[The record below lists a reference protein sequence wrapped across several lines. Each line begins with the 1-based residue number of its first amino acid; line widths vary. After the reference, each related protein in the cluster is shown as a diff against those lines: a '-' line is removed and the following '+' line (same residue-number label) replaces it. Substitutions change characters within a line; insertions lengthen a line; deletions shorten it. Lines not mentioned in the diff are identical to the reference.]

1 MWIKIHHVSHY
12 LSHTVLEAFLLNR
25 RIDKIQLNAKNV
37 FYSEFNIDIEDFP
50 DKIEMDY
57 YNEGIH

>member
-1 MWIKIHHVSHY
+1 MVPATAIAHIWAIRYEAY
-12 LSHTVLEAFLLNR
+12 LLCR

-37 FYSEFNIDIEDFP
+37 FYSEFNIDIESFP